1 MIRRSRTYKQHH
13 RLYIITA
20 MQMKSVLLAII
31 FYAMFAKSITPLIP
45 LEDST
50 VNVIIRCGG
59 ETTNENAFILRF

>member
-1 MIRRSRTYKQHH
+1 
-13 RLYIITA
+13 